1 MFIKYYTQLERAFP
15 ELASAF
21 TAQELSLN
29 EWATDAYRD
38 GERLTARIGLGG
50 VEAPLVAKTV
60 EFHLKERYASADRV
74 SLSISWTATGPTAL
88 FPRMD
93 ADLMIQPLGPD
104 LTQLSFQG
112 SYTPPFGV
120 AGVLL
125 DRWVLHRVAEASV
138 KNLVDHVAKA
148 LGTAPHSGSDTNLT
162 HT

>member
-1 MFIKYYTQLERAFP
+1 MFIKYYTQMERAFP

-21 TAQELSLN
+21 MAQDLPLN

-60 EFHLKERYASADRV
+60 ELHLEDRYASTDRV
-74 SLSISWTATGPTAL
+74 NLSISWTATGPTAL

-104 LTQLSFQG
+104 MTQLSFQG

-120 AGVLL
+120 PGVLL

-138 KNLVDHVAKA
+138 KNLVDRVAKA

>member
-38 GERLTARIGLGG
+38 GERLTARIGLGA

-138 KNLVDHVAKA
+138 KNLVDHVAKV

>member
-60 EFHLKERYASADRV
+60 ELHLEDRYASTDRV
-74 SLSISWTATGPTAL
+74 NLSISWTATGPTAL

-138 KNLVDHVAKA
+138 KNLVDRVAKA